1 MMKTSI
7 KKVWVTFGLIH
18 HSVDVSCKIQ
28 MNVDGALTSL
38 TERAGEE
45 EVKDG
50 FLPVI
55 MAKDT
60 IIVIPFKLML
70 FPSENISDIESIH
83 EQEPI
88 EDSDFV
94 RAAGIPN
101 PNERFWRLDIFI
113 REMVEF

>member
-1 MMKTSI
+1 
-7 KKVWVTFGLIH
+7 
-18 HSVDVSCKIQ
+18 

-83 EQEPI
+83 E
-88 EDSDFV
+88 
-94 RAAGIPN
+94 
-101 PNERFWRLDIFI
+101 
-113 REMVEF
+113 